1 MTPSNLITLA
11 SCCIRLGDKDLLKGI
26 LGNAGWDDP
35 SLVDIRKLS
44 RILVGEL
51 PVEDAKTL
59 PHEYRMMFDDFKG
72 GFCHEP
78 A

>member
-1 MTPSNLITLA
+1 MKPSNLITLA

-26 LGNAGWDDP
+26 LGNEGWDHP

-51 PVEDAKTL
+51 PEKDAKNL
-59 PHEYRMMFDDFKG
+59 PQEYGMFFEDCKERFL
-72 GFCHEP
+72 P
-78 A
+78 